1 MPELPEVETVT
12 NSIKKHLLDKNFSSL
27 SINWPKT
34 LHNFSIKDFNNQIK
48 NKQIKSIYRRGKFI
62 IFDFKQCIMAVHLIP
77 QK

>member
-48 NKQIKSIYRRGKFI
+48 RNRSKAFI
-62 IFDFKQCIMAVHLIP
+62 VEENLLYLILSNVLW
-77 QK
+77 QFI